1 MNSPRNPD
9 EMVPVTVLTGFLG
22 AGKTTLLKRILT
34 EYHGK
39 RIAVIENEFGPES
52 IDNELLVTDQ
62 EEEIIELSNGCV
74 CCTVRGDLMRTLND
88 LRVRRQAGELKF
100 ERVIIETT
108 GMANPGPVC
117 QTFFMDDD
125 IADYYRLDAVVTVVD
140 AKHGMET
147 LDTQEE
153 AQKQIGFADR
163 ILVSKK
169 DLVTEA
175 EYATLRRRIVH
186 MNPRASIEAV
196 HFGETDLKQLIDISG
211 FNLNTILD
219 IDPAFLSDDHPDAAH
234 DHEHGHDHDH
244 ATCTDPT
251 HDHHDHENC
260 GHDHS
265 GDQAHDHAHGHD
277 NHDPAT
283 CTDPTHHHQAP
294 KPAHSDEIGA
304 FVFKSNK
311 AFDPERLEEFLG
323 GVVQVYGPDLLRY
336 KGILFMK
343 GINRRMLFQGVH
355 QMMGAEPG
363 KPWLANEKKSTK
375 MVFIGRKLPQD
386 IFTKGLEQCLV
397 K

>member
-1 MNSPRNPD
+1 MNSPRNPE

-52 IDNELLVTDQ
+52 IDNDLLVTDQ

-74 CCTVRGDLMRTLND
+74 CCTIRGDLMRTLND
-88 LRVRRQAGELKF
+88 LRTRRQAGELKF

-147 LDTQEE
+147 LDKQEE
-153 AQKQIGFADR
+153 AQKQVGFADR

-175 EYATLRRRIVH
+175 EYAALRRRIVH

-219 IDPAFLSDDHPDAAH
+219 IDPEFLSGDHPDAA
-234 DHEHGHDHDH
+234 HDHDH

-251 HDHHDHENC
+251 HDHHDH

-265 GDQAHDHAHGHD
+265 HDHEHGHGHGHD
-277 NHDPAT
+277 AAT
-283 CTDPTHHHQAP
+283 CTDPTHHHHAP
-294 KPAHSDEIGA
+294 KPAHNDEIGA

-311 AFDPERLEEFLG
+311 PFDPERLEEFLG

-336 KGILFMK
+336 KGILYMK

-363 KPWLANEKKSTK
+363 KPWLANEKKNTK

-386 IFTKGLEQCLV
+386 IFTKGLEQCLA

>member
-52 IDNELLVTDQ
+52 IDNDLLVTDQ
-62 EEEIIELSNGCV
+62 EEEIVELSNGCV

-88 LRVRRQAGELKF
+88 LRTRRQAGELKF

-147 LDTQEE
+147 LDIQEE
-153 AQKQIGFADR
+153 AQKQVGFADR
-163 ILVSKK
+163 ILISKK
-169 DLVTEA
+169 DLVSES
-175 EYATLRRRIVH
+175 EYAALRRRIVH

-219 IDPAFLSDDHPDAAH
+219 IDPEFLSDEHPDAA
-234 DHEHGHDHDH
+234 HDHDH

-251 HDHHDHENC
+251 HHHHDHGHDHDHATC

-265 GDQAHDHAHGHD
+265 HDHDHGHD
-277 NHDPAT
+277 HDAAT
-283 CTDPTHHHQAP
+283 CTDPTHHHHSP
-294 KPAHSDEIGA
+294 KPAHNDEIGA

-311 AFDPERLEEFLG
+311 PFDPERLEEFLG

-336 KGILFMK
+336 KGILYMK

-363 KPWLANEKKSTK
+363 KPWLANEKKNTK

-386 IFTKGLEQCLV
+386 IFTKGLEQCLA

>member
-9 EMVPVTVLTGFLG
+9 EMVPVTILTGFLG

-52 IDNELLVTDQ
+52 IDNELLVQ
-62 EEEIIELSNGCV
+62 EQDEEIIELSNGCV

-88 LRVRRQAGELKF
+88 LRTRRQAGELNF

-153 AQKQIGFADR
+153 AQKQVGFADR

-175 EYATLRRRIVH
+175 EFAALRRRIVH

-219 IDPAFLSDDHPDAAH
+219 IDPQFLADDHPDAAH

-244 ATCTDPT
+244 ST
-251 HDHHDHENC
+251 C

-265 GDQAHDHAHGHD
+265 HDHEHGHDHDHSTCGHDHSHDHDHAHD
-277 NHDPAT
+277 HDPAT
-283 CTDPTHHHQAP
+283 CTN
-294 KPAHSDEIGA
+294 PAHNHKPPHNDDIGA

-311 AFDPERLEEFLG
+311 PFDPERLEEFLG
-323 GVVQVYGPDLLRY
+323 GVVQVYGTDLLRY
-336 KGILFMK
+336 KGILYMK

-355 QMMGAEPG
+355 MMMGAEPG
-363 KPWLANEKKSTK
+363 KPWLASEKKNTK

-386 IFTKGLEQCLV
+386 IFTKGLEQCLA
-397 K
+397 KS

>member
-52 IDNELLVTDQ
+52 IDNDLLVTDQ

-88 LRVRRQAGELKF
+88 LRTRRQAGELNF

-153 AQKQIGFADR
+153 AQKQVGFADR

-175 EYATLRRRIVH
+175 EYAALRHRIVH

-219 IDPAFLSDDHPDAAH
+219 IDPEFLSDDHPDAAH
-234 DHEHGHDHDH
+234 DHDH

-251 HDHHDHENC
+251 HHHHDHDHENC

-265 GDQAHDHAHGHD
+265 HDHAHGHD
-277 NHDPAT
+277 AAT
-283 CTDPTHHHQAP
+283 CTDPTHHHHAP
-294 KPAHSDEIGA
+294 KPAHNDEIGA

-311 AFDPERLEEFLG
+311 PFDPERLEEFLG

-336 KGILFMK
+336 KGILYMK

-355 QMMGAEPG
+355 MMMGAEPG
-363 KPWLANEKKSTK
+363 KPWLANEKKTTK

-386 IFTKGLEQCLV
+386 IFTKGLEQCLA

>member
-52 IDNELLVTDQ
+52 IDNDLLVTDQ

-88 LRVRRQAGELKF
+88 LRIRRQAGELNF
-100 ERVIIETT
+100 ERVMIETT

-163 ILVSKK
+163 ILISKK
-169 DLVTEA
+169 DLVTDA
-175 EYATLRRRIVH
+175 EYSTLRRRIVN

-219 IDPAFLSDDHPDAAH
+219 IDPDFLAEDHPDAAH
-234 DHEHGHDHDH
+234 DHDHDHDH

-251 HDHHDHENC
+251 HDH
-260 GHDHS
+260 GH
-265 GDQAHDHAHGHD
+265 GHDHAHGHD
-277 NHDPAT
+277 HDHDHAHGPDHDAAN
-283 CTDPTHHHQAP
+283 CTDPTHHHHAP
-294 KPAHSDEIGA
+294 KPVHNDEIGA
-304 FVFKSNK
+304 FLFKSNK
-311 AFDPERLEEFLG
+311 PFDPERLEEFLG

-336 KGILFMK
+336 KGILYMK

-363 KPWLANEKKSTK
+363 KPWLANEKKNTK

-386 IFTKGLEQCLV
+386 IFTKGLEQCLA

>member
-1 MNSPRNPD
+1 MNSPRNPE
-9 EMVPVTVLTGFLG
+9 EMVPVTILTGFLG

-52 IDNELLVTDQ
+52 IDNELLVQ
-62 EEEIIELSNGCV
+62 EQDEEIIELSNGCV

-88 LRVRRQAGELKF
+88 LRTRRQAGELKF

-153 AQKQIGFADR
+153 AQKQVGFADR

-169 DLVTEA
+169 DLVTEV
-175 EYATLRRRIVH
+175 EYAALRRRIVH

-219 IDPAFLSDDHPDAAH
+219 IDPQFLADDHPDAAH
-234 DHEHGHDHDH
+234 DHDHGHDH
-244 ATCTDPT
+244 A
-251 HDHHDHENC
+251 HDHDHDHSTC

-265 GDQAHDHAHGHD
+265 HDHEHA
-277 NHDPAT
+277 HDPAT
-283 CTDPTHHHQAP
+283 CTDPTHNH
-294 KPAHSDEIGA
+294 KPPHSDDIGA

-311 AFDPERLEEFLG
+311 PFDPERLEEFLG

-336 KGILFMK
+336 KGILYMK

-355 QMMGAEPG
+355 MMMGAEPG
-363 KPWLANEKKSTK
+363 KPWLASEKKNTK

-386 IFTKGLEQCLV
+386 IFTKGLEQCLA
-397 K
+397 KS

>member
-9 EMVPVTVLTGFLG
+9 EMVPVTILTGFLG

-52 IDNELLVTDQ
+52 IDNELLVQDQ
-62 EEEIIELSNGCV
+62 DEEIIELSNGCV

-88 LRVRRQAGELKF
+88 LRTRRQAGDLKF
-100 ERVIIETT
+100 ERIIIETT

-140 AKHGMET
+140 AKHGMDT

-153 AQKQIGFADR
+153 AQKQVGFADR

-175 EYATLRRRIVH
+175 EYAALRRRIVH

-219 IDPAFLSDDHPDAAH
+219 IDPQFLADEHPDAAH
-234 DHEHGHDHDH
+234 DHDHG
-244 ATCTDPT
+244 
-251 HDHHDHENC
+251 
-260 GHDHS
+260 
-265 GDQAHDHAHGHD
+265 HDHAHGHD
-277 NHDPAT
+277 HDHDHSTCGHDHSHDHEHAHDHGHAHDPAT
-283 CTDPTHHHQAP
+283 CTDPTHNH
-294 KPAHSDEIGA
+294 KPPHSDDIGA

-311 AFDPERLEEFLG
+311 PFDPERLEEFLG

-336 KGILFMK
+336 KGILYMK

-355 QMMGAEPG
+355 MMMGAEPG
-363 KPWLANEKKSTK
+363 KPWLASEKKNTK
-375 MVFIGRKLPQD
+375 MVFIGRKLPQE
-386 IFTKGLEQCLV
+386 IFTKGLEQCLA
-397 K
+397 KS